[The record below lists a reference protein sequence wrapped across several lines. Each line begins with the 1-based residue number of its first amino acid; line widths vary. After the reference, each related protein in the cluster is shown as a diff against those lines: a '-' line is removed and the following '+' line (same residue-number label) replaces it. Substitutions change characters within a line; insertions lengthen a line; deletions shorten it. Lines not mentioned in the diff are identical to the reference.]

1 MRDSPLTEGIDCDR
15 SGFPMTAAPLVIVP
29 VYSQSEEPPEN
40 VLVSS
45 PPEEP
50 PENMLVPPHPVESL
64 VLVLV
69 SPPPENS
76 PENVLARS
84 QPEESLKDVHVS
96 AQSVAFLETMF
107 LATFP
112 GDRRTV
118 LL

>member
-1 MRDSPLTEGIDCDR
+1 MRNSPLTAE
-15 SGFPMTAAPLVIVP
+15 SLKNVP
-29 VYSQSEEPPEN
+29 VYPQSKEPPAN

-45 PPEEP
+45 P
-50 PENMLVPPHPVESL
+50 
-64 VLVLV
+64 
-69 SPPPENS
+69 
-76 PENVLARS
+76 
-84 QPEESLKDVHVS
+84 PEESLKDVHVS